1 MPIQQVYWDPD
12 ANVFHAL
19 FSKEKGRVEACERL
33 HDAARGG
40 KLLIYTSAIT
50 FAECVWL
57 KGLPRLSKEH
67 EAVIQKFFMH
77 KYIEIINCDR
87 MAGTN
92 ARRLLWDFPHL
103 QPKDAIHVASALS
116 QQVDVLHSYDSDLLK
131 LCGKLGAPP
140 LKICEPGE
148 GETDFDLSR
157 H

>member
-1 MPIQQVYWDPD
+1 MPIQQVYWD

-87 MAGTN
+87 MAGTTLGDCSGIFRICN
-92 ARRLLWDFPHL
+92 
-103 QPKDAIHVASALS
+103 PKTPSMS
-116 QQVDVLHSYDSDLLK
+116 Q
-131 LCGKLGAPP
+131 AP
-140 LKICEPGE
+140 CR
-148 GETDFDLSR
+148 SR
-157 H
+157 WMFFTPMTATY